1 MDAVELLLWLLLV
14 AVAIVALALASFA
27 CMGERDTE
35 ETPTSTMQNVST
47 SKSVAEELF
56 SPNERVRR
64 SSSGKRSAQLV
75 GATPV
80 YYVPTTAQ
88 R

>member
-14 AVAIVALALASFA
+14 AVALVAMGLASFA
-27 CMGERDTE
+27 CMGERDAQ
-35 ETPTSTMQNVST
+35 ETPTSATQNVST

-56 SPNERVRR
+56 SPNERIRR
-64 SSSGKRSAQLV
+64 PSSGKRSSQIV

>member
-14 AVAIVALALASFA
+14 IVAVVAIGLASVA
-27 CMGERDTE
+27 CMGERDEDE
-35 ETPTSTMQNVST
+35 ERTSATQSVST

-56 SPNERVRR
+56 SPDQRVAT
-64 SSSGKRSAQLV
+64 KRVKMA
-75 GATPV
+75 GPI
-80 YYVPTTAQ
+80 YYVPSTIE